1 MQFNCVD
8 GFNFQEGQEGNQLII
23 LIQNQF
29 DLSFQNVLIQLFHA
43 TICFFAEVASASWLV

>member
-8 GFNFQEGQEGNQLII
+8 SFNFQEGQEGNQLII

-29 DLSFQNVLIQLFHA
+29 DLSFQNVLIHLFMQQSV
-43 TICFFAEVASASWLV
+43 FLLK